1 MKEFEPKQRSEK
13 MSCVLQLD
21 VLILLKWSY
30 SPKSIYKLQS
40 LSKYPFFKELEKNN
54 TKIYMEP
61 AKCLNSQRNIE
72 KKEQNCKYPHSL
84 TSDYATKEQ

>member
-54 TKIYMEP
+54 TKIYIEP
-61 AKCLNSQRNIE
+61 WKIQNLQEILR
-72 KKEQNCKYPHSL
+72 KKDKAGSISL
-84 TSDYATKEQ
+84 PLPPSRLKTVL